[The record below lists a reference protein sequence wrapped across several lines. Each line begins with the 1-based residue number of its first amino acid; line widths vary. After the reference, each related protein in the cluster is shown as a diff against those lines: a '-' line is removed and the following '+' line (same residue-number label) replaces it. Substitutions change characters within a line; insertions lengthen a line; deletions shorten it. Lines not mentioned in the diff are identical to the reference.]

1 MSLKRSRNAID
12 AEDQQKKSSFVFYGT
27 ALPPQD
33 HEVRDDGSYIPL
45 WKQEVTDERGR
56 KRLHGAFTGG
66 FSAGYVCTWCLVRT
80 HITDH
85 ISIQIL
91 QYRRVEGRFALPND
105 VLPTHSYVYTR
116 IRIGWTP
123 ATFKSSRA
131 DRTKA
136 APARPED
143 FMDAEDL
150 AEAEEARKIEKNSN
164 FSGLGHAGDELA
176 RRGKQIT
183 LMDLLT
189 PAVQDTMGVK
199 LLKKMCWKE
208 GQGIGPKTRREAQIT
223 DEGEQDN
230 NALDGKMYLLAPKNP
245 ALVTFN
251 RKTDSRGMG
260 YVGEGTLG
268 QREDKREEEEEDSR
282 LVHLS
287 TANPEKKLV
296 KGGFGVGIL
305 NDDGEEDDPYEIR
318 PKTAYN
324 RVVGGEKLKKTSG
337 PIVGRAAKHIFISKK
352 AIKAKSS
359 VNLRKCHDGRFPLGG
374 FILSPDPIQS
384 QSGWYLPPEIP
395 SDWVSSGPG
404 KSKTNKDQQK
414 QPTQQAPVHY
424 NESVVLKLNPRARGS
439 MLGEIPLPGKSVFDF
454 MTPAARERIASVTGN
469 KNLPQALGEAP
480 PSTFPSSNPSSLADL
495 VPKLD
500 KNVALGA
507 LRGGFIPYSDDPD
520 KKARYRSFLE
530 VQAGLNEGLPDR
542 VGLF

>member
-1 MSLKRSRNAID
+1 
-12 AEDQQKKSSFVFYGT
+12 
-27 ALPPQD
+27 
-33 HEVRDDGSYIPL
+33 
-45 WKQEVTDERGR
+45 
-56 KRLHGAFTGG
+56 
-66 FSAGYVCTWCLVRT
+66 
-80 HITDH
+80 
-85 ISIQIL
+85 
-91 QYRRVEGRFALPND
+91 
-105 VLPTHSYVYTR
+105 
-116 IRIGWTP
+116 
-123 ATFKSSRA
+123 
-131 DRTKA
+131 
-136 APARPED
+136 
-143 FMDAEDL
+143 MDAEDL

-164 FSGLGHAGDELA
+164 FSGLGSTGDELA
-176 RRGKQIT
+176 RWGKQIT

-208 GQGIGPKTRREAQIT
+208 GQGVGPKTRREAQTT
-223 DEGEQDN
+223 DESEQEN
-230 NALDGKMYLLAPKNP
+230 NALDGKMYLLAPRNS

-268 QREDKREEEEEDSR
+268 QREDKRKEEEEEESK

-287 TANPEKKLV
+287 TTNPEKKSV

-324 RVVGGEKLKKTSG
+324 RVIGGDKLKKTT
-337 PIVGRAAKHIFISKK
+337 IKKTAKHIFISKK

-374 FILSPDPIQS
+374 FILSPDPIQLP
-384 QSGWYLPPEIP
+384 SGWYLPPEIP
-395 SDWVSSGPG
+395 SDWVSSRPS
-404 KSKTNKDQQK
+404 KSKSNNDQQK
-414 QPTQQAPVHY
+414 QSIQQAPVHR
-424 NESVVLKLNPRARGS
+424 NESVVLKLDPRARGS

-454 MTPAARERIASVTGN
+454 MTPAAREKIASVTGN

-480 PSTFPSSNPSSLADL
+480 PSTFSPSNSLADL

-520 KKARYRSFLE
+520 KKTRYRSFLE
-530 VQAGLNEGLPDR
+530 VQAGLKEGLPDR
-542 VGLF
+542 VSLF